1 MGGSIAVWAPEWIS
15 PEILEILKILDFH
28 GDPGDPEVDPW
39 ADGCMDGCLH
49 EERVAIGTAIH
60 ARSDQTREIRATG
73 IAMHC
78 GYQQRTRAC
87 RSKFLQNDIR
97 RSPGARGPF

>member
-15 PEILEILKILDFH
+15 PEILEILKILDFP

-49 EERVAIGTAIH
+49 
-60 ARSDQTREIRATG
+60 ARTCDDRNRRPRTNDQAREIRATG